1 MLREG
6 SDALVVA
13 YGPVM
18 LHEAL
23 TAAELLSEHGIEGA
37 VVAQPWLNRFDR
49 EWLEELTATE
59 APIVVIEDHSPVGA
73 LGDALR
79 RELPGREVAVFGVDG
94 WPAFGTPAEALRA
107 HGLDGVSLAGRI
119 AEARKLAKT

>member
-1 MLREG
+1 
-6 SDALVVA
+6 
-13 YGPVM
+13 M

-23 TAAELLSEHGIEGA
+23 TAAELLSGHGIEAA
-37 VVAQPWLNRFDR
+37 VIGQSWLNRFDR
-49 EWLEELTATE
+49 EWLDELTESA
-59 APIVVIEDHSPVGA
+59 APIVVIEDHSPVGG

-94 WPAFGTPAEALRA
+94 WPAFGTPPQALRA

-119 AEARKLAKT
+119 AEARKLAAT